1 MGLQIKVFYGQ
12 LDGLSRGHLY
22 PPYTNPSVGVGVRIV
37 GTCELIG
44 ALGEVSTTTLHYKA
58 LTDVDEGDLDS

>member
-22 PPYTNPSVGVGVRIV
+22 PPYTHPSVGVGVRIV
-37 GTCELIG
+37 GTCEIIG
-44 ALGEVSTTTLHYKA
+44 ALGEVSTTT
-58 LTDVDEGDLDS
+58 